1 VAGRT
6 DAEVIAASRVDPA
19 VFAEIYDRHAG
30 AIVRFLVRRVGGDG
44 DELLGEVFRIAF
56 ERRASF
62 DTGRADAA
70 PWLYG
75 IATNLVAKHR
85 RSAARRARALARVDR
100 DRPDDEVERIVA
112 MIDAD
117 RRWPEVSALIAA
129 LPAGERE
136 VVLLYA
142 WEDLSY
148 EEIAVTLE
156 IPVGTVRSRL
166 NRARRRLR
174 EPAPDTGKGRI
185 ATSRGDTASASRR
198 MIR

>member
-6 DAEVIAASRVDPA
+6 DAEVIAASRADPA
-19 VFAEIYDRHAG
+19 AFAEIYDRHAG
-30 AIVRFLVRRVGGDG
+30 AIVRFLVRRVGADG

-56 ERRASF
+56 ERRATF
-62 DTGRADAA
+62 DAGRADAA

-75 IATNLVAKHR
+75 IAANLVARYR
-85 RSAARRARALARVDR
+85 RGAARRARALARIDR
-100 DRPDDEVERIVA
+100 AQPDDEAERVVA
-112 MIDAD
+112 MVDAD
-117 RRWPEVSALIAA
+117 RRWPEVTTLIAG

-148 EEIAVTLE
+148 DQIAVTLD
-156 IPVGTVRSRL
+156 IPIGTVRSRL

-174 EPAPDTGKGRI
+174 EPTAGSGEGRV
-185 ATSRGDTASASRR
+185 ATTRGDTASASRR

>member
-1 VAGRT
+1 VAERT

-30 AIVRFLVRRVGGDG
+30 AIVRFLVRRVGRDG

-62 DTGRADAA
+62 DIGRGEAA

-75 IATNLVAKHR
+75 IATNLVARHR
-85 RSAARRARALARVDR
+85 RSAARRVRALARLER
-100 DRPDDEVERIVA
+100 DRPADETERIVA

-117 RRWPEVSALIAA
+117 RRWPEVSALIAE

-148 EEIAVTLE
+148 EQIAAILE

-174 EPAPDTGKGRI
+174 EPVPDTGEGRI

>member
-1 VAGRT
+1 MAWRT
-6 DAEVIAASRVDPA
+6 DAEVIAASRADPA
-19 VFAEIYDRHAG
+19 EFAEIYDRHAG

-44 DELLGEVFRIAF
+44 EELLGEVFRIAF
-56 ERRASF
+56 ERRDAF
-62 DTGRADAA
+62 DVGRADAA

-75 IATNLVAKHR
+75 IAANLVAKHR
-85 RSAARRARALARVDR
+85 RSAARRTRALARIDR
-100 DRPDDEVERIVA
+100 QRPDDEADRIVA

-117 RRWPEVSALIAA
+117 RRWPEVTTLIAR

-148 EEIAVTLE
+148 EQIATTLD

-174 EPAPDTGKGRI
+174 EPVADVGEGRSAP
-185 ATSRGDTASASRR
+185 SRGDTAAASRR